1 MYKYLVHI
9 ISVILTSFYF
19 FPIETVFLPGVNTKM
34 ALAGIGLLILGKRL
48 AQRRDAGINKDFF
61 VLSLLALGI
70 SLISLLTMTI
80 NNTPDASFLTYFV
93 SMWVWMGGAY
103 TVVRWL
109 DTAYGYVNV
118 RLVCNQLIAVCVIQC
133 LIAWTKD
140 VYPPLQAWVDSF
152 VGGEAFM
159 GNTKEA
165 RLSGIGAALDVAGL
179 RFSAVVVMIGYILS
193 KAEELSHKQ
202 VVTYLISFLIIAIIG
217 NMMSRTTT
225 VGVGLALV
233 YWIYSTNLFSLKQNI
248 KNQKLWFWLGG
259 ILCVIIPVFIYLYFA
274 NDTFY
279 KNIRFGFEGFFSLW
293 ETGEWQTSSNDILLE
308 HMVVFPDNWV
318 TWLIGDGYAANP
330 MDKTL
335 SFFDPYY
342 TGPIY
347 HGYYKGTD
355 IGYLRYIFYFG
366 LVGTFVFVL
375 FMWKSAWACIHRFK
389 DYKMMFLM
397 ILLVNYI
404 GWFKVST
411 DIFLVFAL
419 FLVFSSKDKENFDE
433 QNMTCCGTLHE

>member
-19 FPIETVFLPGVNTKM
+19 FPIETVFLPGMNTKM

-48 AQRRDAGINKDFF
+48 AQRRDAGINKNFF

-179 RFSAVVVMIGYILS
+179 RFSAVSVMIGYILS
-193 KAEELSHKQ
+193 KVEELSHKQ
-202 VVTYLISFLIIAIIG
+202 VVTYLASFLIIAVIG

-233 YWIYSTNLFSLKQNI
+233 YWIYSTNLLSLKQNI

-366 LVGTFVFVL
+366 LVGTFVFSL
-375 FMWKSAWACIHRFK
+375 FMWRSAWACIHRFK
-389 DYKMMFLM
+389 NYKMMFLM

-411 DIFLVFAL
+411 DIFLVFAI
-419 FLVFSSKDKENFDE
+419 FLVLSKEDDGQTDNILENE
-433 QNMTCCGTLHE
+433 

>member
-1 MYKYLVHI
+1 MYKYLVHT

-19 FPIETVFLPGVNTKM
+19 FPFETIFLPGVNTKM
-34 ALAGIGLLILGKRL
+34 ILAGIGLLILGKRL
-48 AQRRDAGINKDFF
+48 AQRRNAGINKDFF
-61 VLSLLALGI
+61 VLSLLALSI

-103 TVVRWL
+103 TVVQWL
-109 DTAYGYVNV
+109 DTAYGYVNA
-118 RLVCNQLIAVCVIQC
+118 RLVCNQLIAICVIQC

-159 GNTKEA
+159 GNTKEG

-202 VVTYLISFLIIAIIG
+202 IVTYLISFLIIAVIG

-233 YWIYSTNLFSLKQNI
+233 YWIYSTNLLSLKQNI

-293 ETGEWQTSSNDILLE
+293 ETGKWQTSSNDILLNY
-308 HMVVFPDNWV
+308 MIVFPDNWV

-330 MDKTL
+330 ADKTL

-342 TGPIY
+342 TGPVY
-347 HGYYKGTD
+347 HGYYMGTD

-366 LVGTFVFVL
+366 LIGTFVFSL
-375 FMWKSAWACIHRFK
+375 FMWRSAWACIHRFK

-411 DIFLVFAL
+411 DIFLVFAI
-419 FLVFSSKDKENFDE
+419 FLVLSKENDGQTDNILE
-433 QNMTCCGTLHE
+433 NE

>member
-34 ALAGIGLLILGKRL
+34 ALAGFGLLILGKRL

-118 RLVCNQLIAVCVIQC
+118 CLVCNQLIAVCVIQC

-140 VYPPLQAWVDSF
+140 VYPPLQTWVDSF

-179 RFSAVVVMIGYILS
+179 RFSAVSVMIGYILS
-193 KAEELSHKQ
+193 KVEELSHKQ
-202 VVTYLISFLIIAIIG
+202 VVTYLASFLIIAVIG

-248 KNQKLWFWLGG
+248 KNQKLWLWLGG
-259 ILCVIIPVFIYLYFA
+259 ILCVVIPVFIYLYFA

-293 ETGEWQTSSNDILLE
+293 ETGKWQTNSNDILLN
-308 HMVVFPDNWV
+308 MVVFPDNWV
-318 TWLIGDGYAANP
+318 TWLLGDGYAANP
-330 MDKTL
+330 LDKDNP
-335 SFFDPYY
+335 DPYY

-347 HGYYKGTD
+347 HGYYMGTD

-366 LVGTFVFVL
+366 LMGTMIFIL
-375 FMWKSAWACIHRFK
+375 FMWKSAWSCIKKFK
-389 DYKMMFLM
+389 DYKIMFLM
-397 ILLVNYI
+397 ILLVNYV
-404 GWFKVST
+404 GWLKVST

>member
-19 FPIETVFLPGVNTKM
+19 FPIETVFLPGMNTKM

-233 YWIYSTNLFSLKQNI
+233 YWIYSTNLLSLKQNI

-366 LVGTFVFVL
+366 LMGTMIFIL
-375 FMWKSAWACIHRFK
+375 FMWKSAWSCIKKFK
-389 DYKMMFLM
+389 DYKIMFLM

-411 DIFLVFAL
+411 DIFLVFAI
-419 FLVFSSKDKENFDE
+419 FLVLSKKDDVQTDNILENE
-433 QNMTCCGTLHE
+433 

>member
-34 ALAGIGLLILGKRL
+34 ALAGLGLLILGKRL

-61 VLSLLALGI
+61 ILSLLALGI

-179 RFSAVVVMIGYILS
+179 RFSAVSVMIGYILS
-193 KAEELSHKQ
+193 KVEELSHKQ
-202 VVTYLISFLIIAIIG
+202 VVTYLASFLIIAVIG

-248 KNQKLWFWLGG
+248 KNQKLWLWLGG

-366 LVGTFVFVL
+366 LVGTFVFVF

-389 DYKMMFLM
+389 NYKMMFLM

-411 DIFLVFAL
+411 DIFLVFAI
-419 FLVFSSKDKENFDE
+419 FLVLSKKDDVQTDNILENE
-433 QNMTCCGTLHE
+433 QNC

>member
-19 FPIETVFLPGVNTKM
+19 FPIETVFLPGMNTKM

-179 RFSAVVVMIGYILS
+179 RFSAVSVMIGYILS
-193 KAEELSHKQ
+193 KVEELSHKQ
-202 VVTYLISFLIIAIIG
+202 VVTYLASFLIIAVIG

-233 YWIYSTNLFSLKQNI
+233 YWIYSTNLLSLKQNI

-366 LVGTFVFVL
+366 LVGTFVFSL
-375 FMWKSAWACIHRFK
+375 FMWRSAWACIHRFK
-389 DYKMMFLM
+389 NYKMMFLM

-411 DIFLVFAL
+411 DIFLVFAI
-419 FLVFSSKDKENFDE
+419 FLVLSKEDDGQTDNILENE
-433 QNMTCCGTLHE
+433 

>member
-19 FPIETVFLPGVNTKM
+19 FPFETVFLPGVNTKM

-70 SLISLLTMTI
+70 SLASLLTMTI

-103 TVVRWL
+103 TLVRWL
-109 DTAYGYVNV
+109 DTAYGYINV

-133 LIAWTKD
+133 LIAWVKD

-152 VGGEAFM
+152 VRGEAFM

-179 RFSAVVVMIGYILS
+179 RFSAVAVMIGYILS
-193 KAEELSHKQ
+193 KAEEMSHKQ
-202 VVTYLISFLIIAIIG
+202 VVTYLASFLIIAVIG

-233 YWIYSTNLFSLKQNI
+233 YWIYSTNLLSLKQNI
-248 KNQKLWFWLGG
+248 KNQKLWLWLGG
-259 ILCVIIPVFIYLYFA
+259 ILCMVIPLFIYWYFT

-293 ETGEWQTSSNDILLE
+293 ETGKWQTSSNDILFK

-330 MDKTL
+330 LDKANP
-335 SFFDPYY
+335 DPYY
-342 TGPIY
+342 TGPDY
-347 HGYYKGTD
+347 HGYYMGTD

-366 LVGTFVFVL
+366 LVGTVIFIL
-375 FMWKSAWACIHRFK
+375 FMWKSAWACIKKFK
-389 DYKMMFLM
+389 NYKIMFLM
-397 ILLVNYI
+397 ILLVNYA

-419 FLVFSSKDKENFDE
+419 FLVCTPENE
-433 QNMTCCGTLHE
+433 ENSVEKNATCIEA

>member
-1 MYKYLVHI
+1 
-9 ISVILTSFYF
+9 
-19 FPIETVFLPGVNTKM
+19 M

-61 VLSLLALGI
+61 VLSLLALCV
-70 SLISLLTMTI
+70 SLASLLTMTI

-140 VYPPLQAWVDSF
+140 VYPPLQALVDSF

-159 GNTKEA
+159 GNTKEG

-179 RFSAVVVMIGYILS
+179 RFSAVAVTIGYILS
-193 KAEELSHKQ
+193 KAEEMSHKQ
-202 VVTYLISFLIIAIIG
+202 VVTYLASFLIIAVIG

-248 KNQKLWFWLGG
+248 KNQKLWLWLGG
-259 ILCVIIPVFIYLYFA
+259 ILCVVIPVFIYWYFT

-293 ETGEWQTSSNDILLE
+293 ETGKWQTSSNDILLE

-330 MDKTL
+330 ADKTL

-342 TGPIY
+342 TGPVY
-347 HGYYKGTD
+347 HGYYMGTD

-366 LVGTFVFVL
+366 LVGTFVFSL

-411 DIFLVFAL
+411 DIFLVFAI
-419 FLVFSSKDKENFDE
+419 FLVLSKEDDVQTDNILENE
-433 QNMTCCGTLHE
+433 QNC

>member
-19 FPIETVFLPGVNTKM
+19 FPIETVFLPGMNTKM

-233 YWIYSTNLFSLKQNI
+233 YWIYSTNLLSLKQNI

-318 TWLIGDGYAANP
+318 TWLLGDGYAANP
-330 MDKTL
+330 ADKTL

-342 TGPIY
+342 TGPVY
-347 HGYYKGTD
+347 HGYYMGTD

-366 LVGTFVFVL
+366 LIGTFVFSL
-375 FMWKSAWACIHRFK
+375 FMWRSAWACIHRFK

-411 DIFLVFAL
+411 DIFLVFAI
-419 FLVFSSKDKENFDE
+419 FLVLSKENDVQTDNILE
-433 QNMTCCGTLHE
+433 NE

>member
-1 MYKYLVHI
+1 MYKYLVHT

-19 FPIETVFLPGVNTKM
+19 FPFETIFLPGVNTKM
-34 ALAGIGLLILGKRL
+34 ILAGIGLLILGKRL
-48 AQRRDAGINKDFF
+48 AQRRNAGINKDFF
-61 VLSLLALGI
+61 VLSLLALSI

-233 YWIYSTNLFSLKQNI
+233 YWIYSTNLLSLKQNI

-366 LVGTFVFVL
+366 LVGTFVFVF

-389 DYKMMFLM
+389 NYKMMFLM

-411 DIFLVFAL
+411 DIFLVFAI
-419 FLVFSSKDKENFDE
+419 FLVLSKKDDVQTDNILENE
-433 QNMTCCGTLHE
+433 

>member
-19 FPIETVFLPGVNTKM
+19 FPFETVFLPGVNTKM

-48 AQRRDAGINKDFF
+48 AQRRDAGINKNFF

-233 YWIYSTNLFSLKQNI
+233 YWIYSTNLLSLKQNI

-366 LVGTFVFVL
+366 LVGTFVFVF

-389 DYKMMFLM
+389 NYKMMFLM

-411 DIFLVFAL
+411 DIFLVFAI
-419 FLVFSSKDKENFDE
+419 FLVLSKKDDVQTDNILENE
-433 QNMTCCGTLHE
+433 

>member
-19 FPIETVFLPGVNTKM
+19 FPFETVFLPGVNTKM

-61 VLSLLALGI
+61 MLSLLALGI
-70 SLISLLTMTI
+70 SLVSLLTMTI

-109 DTAYGYVNV
+109 NIAYGYVNV

-159 GNTKEA
+159 GNTKEE

-179 RFSAVVVMIGYILS
+179 RFSAVSVMIGYILS

-202 VVTYLISFLIIAIIG
+202 VVTYLASFLIIAVIG

-248 KNQKLWFWLGG
+248 KNQKLWLWLGG
-259 ILCVIIPVFIYLYFA
+259 ILCMLIPLFIYLYFT

-293 ETGEWQTSSNDILLE
+293 ETGKWQIGSNDILLNY
-308 HMVVFPDNWV
+308 MIVFPDNWV

-330 MDKTL
+330 ADKTL

-342 TGPIY
+342 TGPVY
-347 HGYYKGTD
+347 HGYYMGTD

-366 LVGTFVFVL
+366 LVGTFVFSL
-375 FMWKSAWACIHRFK
+375 FMWKSAWVCIHRFK

-397 ILLVNYI
+397 ILFVNYI

-419 FLVFSSKDKENFDE
+419 FLVCTPENEENSDE
-433 QNMTCCGTLHE
+433 KNVTCIEA

>member
-1 MYKYLVHI
+1 MYKYLIHI

-118 RLVCNQLIAVCVIQC
+118 RLICNQLIAVCVIQC

-202 VVTYLISFLIIAIIG
+202 IVTYLISFLIIAVIG

-233 YWIYSTNLFSLKQNI
+233 YWIYSTNLLSLKQNI

-259 ILCVIIPVFIYLYFA
+259 VLCVVIPVFIYLYFT
-274 NDTFY
+274 NDIFY

-293 ETGEWQTSSNDILLE
+293 ETGKWQTSSNDILLNY
-308 HMVVFPDNWV
+308 MIVFPDNWV

-330 MDKTL
+330 ADKTL

-342 TGPIY
+342 TGPVY
-347 HGYYKGTD
+347 HGYYMGTD

-366 LVGTFVFVL
+366 LIGTFVFSL
-375 FMWKSAWACIHRFK
+375 FMWRSAWACIHRFK

-404 GWFKVST
+404 GGFKVST
-411 DIFLVFAL
+411 DIFLVFAI
-419 FLVFSSKDKENFDE
+419 FLVLSKENDGQTDNILE
-433 QNMTCCGTLHE
+433 NE

>member
-19 FPIETVFLPGVNTKM
+19 FPIETVFLPGMNTKM

-70 SLISLLTMTI
+70 SLASLLTMTI

-233 YWIYSTNLFSLKQNI
+233 YWIYSTNLLSLKQNI

-366 LVGTFVFVL
+366 LVGTFVFVF

-389 DYKMMFLM
+389 NYKMMFLM

-411 DIFLVFAL
+411 DIFLVFAI
-419 FLVFSSKDKENFDE
+419 FLVLSKKDDVQTDNILENE
-433 QNMTCCGTLHE
+433 

>member
-1 MYKYLVHI
+1 MYKYLVNI

-19 FPIETVFLPGVNTKM
+19 FPFETVFLPGVNTKM

-70 SLISLLTMTI
+70 SLASLLTMTI

-133 LIAWTKD
+133 LIAWVKD
-140 VYPPLQAWVDSF
+140 VYPPLQTWVDSF

-179 RFSAVVVMIGYILS
+179 RFSAVAVMIGYILS

-202 VVTYLISFLIIAIIG
+202 VVTYLISFLIIAVIG

-233 YWIYSTNLFSLKQNI
+233 YWIYSTNLLSLKQNI
-248 KNQKLWFWLGG
+248 KNQKLWLWLGG
-259 ILCVIIPVFIYLYFA
+259 ILCVVIPLFIYLYFT

-293 ETGEWQTSSNDILLE
+293 ETGKWQTSSNDILLE

-330 MDKTL
+330 ADKTL

-342 TGPIY
+342 TGPVY
-347 HGYYKGTD
+347 HGYYMGTD

-366 LVGTFVFVL
+366 LVGTFIFIL

-419 FLVFSSKDKENFDE
+419 FLVCTPENE
-433 QNMTCCGTLHE
+433 ENSTGKNATCIEA

>member
-19 FPIETVFLPGVNTKM
+19 FPIETVFLPGMNTKM

-61 VLSLLALGI
+61 VLSLLALSI

-233 YWIYSTNLFSLKQNI
+233 YWIYSTNLLSLKQNI

-366 LVGTFVFVL
+366 LVGTFVFVF

-389 DYKMMFLM
+389 NYKMMFLM

-411 DIFLVFAL
+411 DIFLVFAI
-419 FLVFSSKDKENFDE
+419 FLVLSKKDDVQTDNILENE
-433 QNMTCCGTLHE
+433 

>member
-1 MYKYLVHI
+1 MYKYVVHI

-19 FPIETVFLPGVNTKM
+19 FPIETVFLPGMNTKM

-48 AQRRDAGINKDFF
+48 AQRRDAGINKNFF

-233 YWIYSTNLFSLKQNI
+233 YWIYSTNLLSLKQNI

-366 LVGTFVFVL
+366 LVGTFVFVF

-389 DYKMMFLM
+389 NYKMMFLM

-411 DIFLVFAL
+411 DIFLVFAI
-419 FLVFSSKDKENFDE
+419 FLVLSKKDDVQTDNILENE
-433 QNMTCCGTLHE
+433 

>member
-19 FPIETVFLPGVNTKM
+19 FPIETVFLPGMNTKM

-48 AQRRDAGINKDFF
+48 AQRRDAGINKNFF

-233 YWIYSTNLFSLKQNI
+233 YWIYSTNLLSLKQNI

-366 LVGTFVFVL
+366 LVGTFVFVF

>member
-179 RFSAVVVMIGYILS
+179 RFSAVSVMIGYILS
-193 KAEELSHKQ
+193 KVEELSHKQ
-202 VVTYLISFLIIAIIG
+202 VVTYLASFLIIAVIG

-233 YWIYSTNLFSLKQNI
+233 YWIYSTNLLSLKQNI

-366 LVGTFVFVL
+366 LVGTFVFSL
-375 FMWKSAWACIHRFK
+375 FMWRSAWACIHRFK
-389 DYKMMFLM
+389 NYKMMFLM

-411 DIFLVFAL
+411 DIFLVFAI
-419 FLVFSSKDKENFDE
+419 FLVLSKEDDGQTDNILENE
-433 QNMTCCGTLHE
+433 

>member
-19 FPIETVFLPGVNTKM
+19 FPIETVFLPGMNTKM

-233 YWIYSTNLFSLKQNI
+233 YWIYSTNLLSLKQNI

-342 TGPIY
+342 TGPVY
-347 HGYYKGTD
+347 HGYYMGTD

-366 LVGTFVFVL
+366 LVGTFIFIL

-411 DIFLVFAL
+411 DIFLVFAI
-419 FLVFSSKDKENFDE
+419 FLVLSKKDDVQTDNILENE
-433 QNMTCCGTLHE
+433 QNC

>member
-19 FPIETVFLPGVNTKM
+19 FPIETVFLPGMNTKM

-48 AQRRDAGINKDFF
+48 AQRRDAGINKNFF

-233 YWIYSTNLFSLKQNI
+233 YWIYSTNLLSLKQNI

-366 LVGTFVFVL
+366 LVGTFVFVF

-389 DYKMMFLM
+389 NYKMMFLM

-411 DIFLVFAL
+411 DIFLVFAI
-419 FLVFSSKDKENFDE
+419 FLVLSKKDDVQTDNILENE
-433 QNMTCCGTLHE
+433 

>member
-1 MYKYLVHI
+1 M
-9 ISVILTSFYF
+9 
-19 FPIETVFLPGVNTKM
+19 NTKM

-202 VVTYLISFLIIAIIG
+202 VVTYLISFLIIAVIG

-233 YWIYSTNLFSLKQNI
+233 YWIYSTNLLSLKQNI

-366 LVGTFVFVL
+366 LIGTFVFSL
-375 FMWKSAWACIHRFK
+375 FMWRSAWACIHRFK

-411 DIFLVFAL
+411 DIFLVFAI
-419 FLVFSSKDKENFDE
+419 FLVLSKENDGQTDNILE
-433 QNMTCCGTLHE
+433 NE

>member
-1 MYKYLVHI
+1 M
-9 ISVILTSFYF
+9 
-19 FPIETVFLPGVNTKM
+19 
-34 ALAGIGLLILGKRL
+34 
-48 AQRRDAGINKDFF
+48 
-61 VLSLLALGI
+61 
-70 SLISLLTMTI
+70 
-80 NNTPDASFLTYFV
+80 
-93 SMWVWMGGAY
+93 
-103 TVVRWL
+103 
-109 DTAYGYVNV
+109 
-118 RLVCNQLIAVCVIQC
+118 
-133 LIAWTKD
+133 
-140 VYPPLQAWVDSF
+140 
-152 VGGEAFM
+152 
-159 GNTKEA
+159 
-165 RLSGIGAALDVAGL
+165 
-179 RFSAVVVMIGYILS
+179 
-193 KAEELSHKQ
+193 
-202 VVTYLISFLIIAIIG
+202 
-217 NMMSRTTT
+217 
-225 VGVGLALV
+225 
-233 YWIYSTNLFSLKQNI
+233 
-248 KNQKLWFWLGG
+248 
-259 ILCVIIPVFIYLYFA
+259 IIPVFIYLYFA

-366 LVGTFVFVL
+366 LVGTFVFVF

-389 DYKMMFLM
+389 NYKMMFLM

-411 DIFLVFAL
+411 DIFLVFAI
-419 FLVFSSKDKENFDE
+419 FLVLSKKDDVQTDNILENE
-433 QNMTCCGTLHE
+433 

>member
-19 FPIETVFLPGVNTKM
+19 FPIETVFLPGMNTKM

-233 YWIYSTNLFSLKQNI
+233 YWIYSTNLLSLKQNI

-366 LVGTFVFVL
+366 LVGTFVFVF

-389 DYKMMFLM
+389 NYKMMFLM

-411 DIFLVFAL
+411 DIFLVFAI
-419 FLVFSSKDKENFDE
+419 FLVLSKKDDVQTDNILENE
-433 QNMTCCGTLHE
+433 QNC

>member
-9 ISVILTSFYF
+9 ISVVLTSFYF
-19 FPIETVFLPGVNTKM
+19 FPFETVFLPGVNTKM
-34 ALAGIGLLILGKRL
+34 VLAGIGLLILGKRL

-61 VLSLLALGI
+61 ILSLLALGI

-118 RLVCNQLIAVCVIQC
+118 RLVCNLLIAVCVIQC

-179 RFSAVVVMIGYILS
+179 RFSAVSVMIGYILS

-202 VVTYLISFLIIAIIG
+202 VVTYLASFLIIAVIG

-248 KNQKLWFWLGG
+248 KNQKLWLWLGG
-259 ILCVIIPVFIYLYFA
+259 ILCVVIPIFMYLYFT

-293 ETGEWQTSSNDILLE
+293 ETGKWQTSSNDILLK

-330 MDKTL
+330 ADKTL

-366 LVGTFVFVL
+366 LVGTFVFVF

-389 DYKMMFLM
+389 NYKMMFLM

-411 DIFLVFAL
+411 DIFLVFAI
-419 FLVFSSKDKENFDE
+419 FLVLSKKDDVQTDNILENE
-433 QNMTCCGTLHE
+433 

>member
-34 ALAGIGLLILGKRL
+34 ALAGFGLLILGKRL
-48 AQRRDAGINKDFF
+48 AQRRDADINKDFF
-61 VLSLLALGI
+61 ILSLLALGI

-118 RLVCNQLIAVCVIQC
+118 CLVCNQLIAVCVIQC

-140 VYPPLQAWVDSF
+140 VYPPLQVWVDSF

-179 RFSAVVVMIGYILS
+179 RFSAVSVMIGYILS
-193 KAEELSHKQ
+193 KAEEMSHKQ
-202 VVTYLISFLIIAIIG
+202 VVTYLISFLIIAVIG

-248 KNQKLWFWLGG
+248 KNQKLWLWLGG
-259 ILCVIIPVFIYLYFA
+259 ILCVVIPVFIYLYFA

-293 ETGEWQTSSNDILLE
+293 ETGKWQTSSNDILLE

-411 DIFLVFAL
+411 DIFLVFAI
-419 FLVFSSKDKENFDE
+419 FLVLSKEDDGQTDNILENE
-433 QNMTCCGTLHE
+433 

>member
-1 MYKYLVHI
+1 MYKYLVHT

-19 FPIETVFLPGVNTKM
+19 FPFETIFLPGVNTKM
-34 ALAGIGLLILGKRL
+34 ILAGIGLLILGKRL
-48 AQRRDAGINKDFF
+48 AQRRNAGINKDFF
-61 VLSLLALGI
+61 VLSLLALSI

-233 YWIYSTNLFSLKQNI
+233 YWIYSTNLLSLKQNI

-411 DIFLVFAL
+411 DIFLVFAI
-419 FLVFSSKDKENFDE
+419 FLVLSKENDGQTDNILE
-433 QNMTCCGTLHE
+433 NE

>member
-19 FPIETVFLPGVNTKM
+19 FPFETVFLPGVNTKM

-61 VLSLLALGI
+61 VLSLLALGL
-70 SLISLLTMTI
+70 SLASLLTMTI

-133 LIAWTKD
+133 LIAWVKD

-179 RFSAVVVMIGYILS
+179 RFSAVAVMIGYILS
-193 KAEELSHKQ
+193 KAEKLSHKQ
-202 VVTYLISFLIIAIIG
+202 VVTYLVSFLIIAVIG

-225 VGVGLALV
+225 VGVGLALA
-233 YWIYSTNLFSLKQNI
+233 YWVYSTNLLSLKQNI
-248 KNQKLWFWLGG
+248 KNQKLWLWLGG
-259 ILCVIIPVFIYLYFA
+259 ILCVVIPLFIYLYFT

-293 ETGEWQTSSNDILLE
+293 ETGKWQTSSNDILLN

-318 TWLIGDGYAANP
+318 TWFIGDGYAANP
-330 MDKTL
+330 LDKGNP
-335 SFFDPYY
+335 DPYY
-342 TGPIY
+342 TGPVY
-347 HGYYKGTD
+347 HGYYMSTD

-366 LVGTFVFVL
+366 LVGTMIFIL
-375 FMWKSAWACIHRFK
+375 FMWKSAWSCINKFK
-389 DYKMMFLM
+389 DYRIMFLM

-411 DIFLVFAL
+411 DIFLVFAI
-419 FLVFSSKDKENFDE
+419 FLVLPIMERKGYDL
-433 QNMTCCGTLHE
+433 T

>member
-248 KNQKLWFWLGG
+248 KNQKRWFWLGG

>member
-19 FPIETVFLPGVNTKM
+19 FPIETVFLPGMNTKM

-233 YWIYSTNLFSLKQNI
+233 YWIYSTNLLSLKQNI

-366 LVGTFVFVL
+366 LIGTFVFVF

-389 DYKMMFLM
+389 NYKMMFLM

-411 DIFLVFAL
+411 DIFLVFAI
-419 FLVFSSKDKENFDE
+419 FLVLSKKDDVQTDNILENE
-433 QNMTCCGTLHE
+433 

>member
-48 AQRRDAGINKDFF
+48 AQKRDADINKDFF

-109 DTAYGYVNV
+109 DTAYGSVNV

-179 RFSAVVVMIGYILS
+179 RFSAVAVMIGYILS

-202 VVTYLISFLIIAIIG
+202 VVTYLASFLIIAVIG

-233 YWIYSTNLFSLKQNI
+233 YWIYSTNLLSLKQNI

-366 LVGTFVFVL
+366 LVGTFVFSL
-375 FMWKSAWACIHRFK
+375 FMWRSAWACIHRFK
-389 DYKMMFLM
+389 NYKMMFLM

-411 DIFLVFAL
+411 DIFLVFAI
-419 FLVFSSKDKENFDE
+419 FLVLSKKDDVQTDNILENE
-433 QNMTCCGTLHE
+433 

>member
-19 FPIETVFLPGVNTKM
+19 FPIETVFLPGMNTKM

-48 AQRRDAGINKDFF
+48 AQRRDAGINKNFF

-233 YWIYSTNLFSLKQNI
+233 YWIYSTNLLSLKQNI

-366 LVGTFVFVL
+366 LVGTFVFVF

-389 DYKMMFLM
+389 NYKMMFLM

-411 DIFLVFAL
+411 DIFLIFAI
-419 FLVFSSKDKENFDE
+419 FLVLSKKDDVQTDNILENE
-433 QNMTCCGTLHE
+433 

>member
-1 MYKYLVHI
+1 MYKYLVHT

-19 FPIETVFLPGVNTKM
+19 FPIETVFLPGMNTKM

-233 YWIYSTNLFSLKQNI
+233 YWIYSTNLLSLKQNI
-248 KNQKLWFWLGG
+248 KNQKLWLWLGG
-259 ILCVIIPVFIYLYFA
+259 ILCVIIPVFIYLYFT

-293 ETGEWQTSSNDILLE
+293 ETGKWQTSSNDILLK

-330 MDKTL
+330 LDKANP
-335 SFFDPYY
+335 DPYY
-342 TGPIY
+342 TGPDY
-347 HGYYKGTD
+347 HGYYMGTD

-366 LVGTFVFVL
+366 LVGTVIFIL
-375 FMWKSAWACIHRFK
+375 FMWKSAWACIKKFK
-389 DYKMMFLM
+389 DYKIMFLL
-397 ILLVNYI
+397 ILLVNYA

>member
-19 FPIETVFLPGVNTKM
+19 FPIETVFLPGMNTKM

-233 YWIYSTNLFSLKQNI
+233 YWIYSTNLLSLKQNI

-342 TGPIY
+342 TGPVY
-347 HGYYKGTD
+347 HGYYMGTD

-366 LVGTFVFVL
+366 LVGTFIFIL

-411 DIFLVFAL
+411 DIFLVFAI
-419 FLVFSSKDKENFDE
+419 FLVLSKKDDVQTDNILENE
-433 QNMTCCGTLHE
+433 QSC

>member
-19 FPIETVFLPGVNTKM
+19 FPFEIVFLPGVNTKM

-80 NNTPDASFLTYFV
+80 NNTPDDSFLTYFV

-133 LIAWTKD
+133 LIAWVKD

-179 RFSAVVVMIGYILS
+179 RFSAVAVMIGYILS
-193 KAEELSHKQ
+193 KAGELSHKQ
-202 VVTYLISFLIIAIIG
+202 VVTYLVSFLIIAVIG

-225 VGVGLALV
+225 VGVGLALL
-233 YWIYSTNLFSLKQNI
+233 YWVYSTNLLNLKQNI
-248 KNQKLWFWLGG
+248 KNQKLWLWLGG
-259 ILCVIIPVFIYLYFA
+259 ILCVLIPLFIYLYFT

-293 ETGEWQTSSNDILLE
+293 ETGKWQTSSNDILLE

-411 DIFLVFAL
+411 DIFLVFAI
-419 FLVFSSKDKENFDE
+419 FLVLSKENDGQTDNILE
-433 QNMTCCGTLHE
+433 NE